1 MSITDV
7 PGVRVGHASDFEA
20 ITGCTVVLFDNEAR
34 GAIDLRGG
42 GTSTRQIDPLL
53 TYHSYGRIHGIF
65 LTGGSA
71 YGLDAAGGVMR
82 YLEERGIG
90 LDVGYGVVV
99 PSVPTAVIFDLG
111 IGNGKVRPT
120 PEMAYKACLSASSSP
135 IQEGSVGA
143 GTGATIGKLL
153 GIRTATKGGIG
164 SVSYNLGN
172 GSILGVLVVVNA
184 FGDVLDPK
192 SGEIIAGVRNSQDGK
207 EFPGSVNLFKQ
218 GVMRKIEPSENTTL
232 AVVATN
238 INFSKSE
245 LIRVAR
251 IGQTGIARVV
261 FPSHTTSDGDL
272 VFAVSC
278 GNLEGD
284 ANVVGI
290 IAAELISEAIIRA
303 VKSAKN
309 LGGIPSWKDIRKLMQ
324 GT

>member
-135 IQEGSVGA
+135 IQEGSIGA

-164 SVSYNLGN
+164 SVSYSLGN

-218 GVMRKIEPSENTTL
+218 GVMRKTEPSENTTL

-309 LGGIPSWKDIRKLMQ
+309 LGGIPSWKDIRK
-324 GT
+324 

>member
-53 TYHSYGRIHGIF
+53 SYHSYGRIHGIF

-164 SVSYNLGN
+164 SVSYSLGN

-309 LGGIPSWKDIRKLMQ
+309 LGGIPSWKDIRK
-324 GT
+324 

>member
-53 TYHSYGRIHGIF
+53 SYHSYGRIHGIF

-71 YGLDAAGGVMR
+71 YGLDAAGGVMK

-120 PEMAYKACLSASSSP
+120 PEMAYKACLRASSSP
-135 IQEGSVGA
+135 IREGSIGA

-164 SVSYNLGN
+164 SVSYDLGN
-172 GSILGVLVVVNA
+172 GNVVGALVVVNA
-184 FGDVLDPK
+184 FGDVFDPK

-218 GVMRKIEPSENTTL
+218 GVMRKLEPFESTTL
-232 AVVATN
+232 AVIATN

-309 LGGIPSWKDIRKLMQ
+309 LGGIPSWKDIQK
-324 GT
+324 